1 MTIVAPEDGAPGRLD
16 GPPVAE
22 RELLRSPF
30 RLGNVELRNRFVFQ
44 PHFTALGTTEGEP
57 SDDHL
62 AYYEDRAAGGAGLII
77 FESQAV
83 HPTGRVSRHTVNAFD
98 EANVPAYRRIVESVH
113 RHGAK
118 FFSQLVHSGPD
129 SLAARPG
136 LMWGPTQMP
145 EPSGIFPVKAMEADD
160 IGEFVEHF
168 ARSAVNVHRAGFDG
182 VEVKIG
188 HDGLLHAFASP
199 FLNRRTDG
207 YGGDFQGRMRL
218 SVEVIEAIRART
230 PRDWVLGVRL
240 CLNEYTD
247 WGYDTEYGLRMA
259 EHLEATG
266 LVDYFNADAGTS
278 SSYWMQ
284 IPPTVFDEGSFRHLN
299 RALKERVGVPVVAF
313 GRIKHPE
320 VAERIL
326 AAGEADLIGMAR
338 QLVADPTTP
347 RKVVEGREEDIRYC
361 IAGND
366 SCIFQVA
373 HEQQIRCDHNPAAGR
388 ERLFSERLLG
398 SVDRPRSMVV
408 IGGGP
413 AGLKA
418 AETLAR
424 RGHRVTLFERE
435 TRLGGQVLL
444 AERQPHHVEIHEVV
458 DYLERALRRL
468 KVEVHL
474 GVEVRSD
481 AFDDIDAEAV
491 VVATGSR
498 PALSRLG
505 VNAAVAAQ
513 EPTAGLDMLNS
524 GPVAAIDEARF
535 ATVDDVLSGR
545 RRTSGRALVIDGTGL
560 WDGAGTA
567 EFLANDG
574 AQVVVVT
581 TAASVGAALETANRH
596 LFHQRAVAAGIRMHS
611 HTAFNGSA
619 DGTVVLRDVYTG
631 QITRLTDVDLIV
643 PSVGRRSDEELY
655 LDWAAREEQRE
666 LYRVGDCVAPRLLRE
681 VIRESYE
688 FGRAF
693 S

>member
-1 MTIVAPEDGAPGRLD
+1 MTAIAPVDGGPVPLEDAPNAQW
-16 GPPVAE
+16 P
-22 RELLRSPF
+22 LLRSQF
-30 RLGNVELRNRFVFQ
+30 RLGSVELRNRFVFQ
-44 PHFTALGTTEGEP
+44 PHFTALGGEGDP
-57 SDDHL
+57 SDDHR
-62 AYYEDRAAGGAGLII
+62 AYYEERAAGGVGLVIM
-77 FESQAV
+77 ESQAV
-83 HPTGRVSRHTVNAFD
+83 HPTGRVSRHTVNAYD
-98 EANVPAYRRIVESVH
+98 AANIPAYRRIVDAVH

-129 SLAARPG
+129 SLAARPS

-145 EPSGIFPVKAMEADD
+145 EPSGIFPTKAMEL
-160 IGEFVEHF
+160 GEIAELIEY
-168 ARSAVNVHRAGFDG
+168 SALSAENMHAAGFDG

-199 FLNRRTDG
+199 FLNRRTDR
-207 YGGDFQGRMRL
+207 YGGDFEGRMRL
-218 SVEVIEAIRART
+218 SVEVLEAIRARV
-230 PRDWVLGVRL
+230 PADFVVGIRL

-299 RALKERVGVPVVAF
+299 RALKERVKVPVIAF

-326 AAGEADLIGMAR
+326 ASGEADLIGMAR
-338 QLVADPTTP
+338 QLVADPATA
-347 RKVVEGREEDIRYC
+347 RKVIEGRDEDIRYC

-388 ERLFSERLLG
+388 ERLFSERLIRPTERPL
-398 SVDRPRSMVV
+398 SVIVV
-408 IGGGP
+408 GGGP

-424 RGHRVTLFERE
+424 RGHGVTLFEKE
-435 TRLGGQVLL
+435 TRLGGQLLL
-444 AERQPHHVEIHEVV
+444 AEKQPHHVEIFDVV

-468 KVEVHL
+468 KVDVNLGAEVTA
-474 GVEVRSD
+474 D
-481 AFDDIDAEAV
+481 ALDEIDADAIV
-491 VVATGSR
+491 LATGSR

-505 VNAAVAAQ
+505 ANPAVAAQ
-513 EPTAGLDMLNS
+513 DPAAGMDLLNS
-524 GPVAAIDEARF
+524 PAIAGIDDARF
-535 ATVDDVLSGR
+535 ASVDDVLSGR
-545 RRTSGRALVIDGTGL
+545 RRSSGRVLVIDGTGL

-574 AQVVVVT
+574 AEVTVV
-581 TAASVGAALETANRH
+581 TAASAVGAALETANRH
-596 LFHQRAVAAGIRMHS
+596 LFSQRAAESGIRLLP
-611 HTAFNGSA
+611 HTQFAGHT
-619 DGTVVLRDVYTG
+619 DGVALLRHVYTG
-631 QITRLTDVDLIV
+631 ETTELADVDLIV
-643 PSVGRRSDEELY
+643 PSVGRRSDEALY
-655 LDWAAREEQRE
+655 LDWAGRIGDRQ
-666 LYRVGDCVAPRLLRE
+666 LHRVGDCIAPRLLRE

-688 FGRAF
+688 LGLTF
-693 S
+693 

>member
-1 MTIVAPEDGAPGRLD
+1 MAVVLPAAGAPQPLVD
-16 GPPVAE
+16 APDAE
-22 RELLRSPF
+22 RPLLRSPF
-30 RLGNVELRNRFVFQ
+30 RLGSVELRNRFVFQ
-44 PHFTALGTTEGEP
+44 PHFTALGDEGAP
-57 SDDHL
+57 SDDHR
-62 AYYEDRAAGGAGLII
+62 AYYEERAAGGAGLII

-83 HPTGRVSRHTVNAFD
+83 HPTGRVSRHTVNAYD
-98 EANVPAYRRIVESVH
+98 EANVPAYRRIVDAVH

-145 EPSGIFPVKAMEADD
+145 EPSGIFPVKAMEAAD
-160 IGEFVEHF
+160 IAEFVEYS
-168 ARSAVNVHRAGFDG
+168 AVSAVNMERAGFDG

-199 FLNRRTDG
+199 FLNRRSDR
-207 YGGDFQGRMRL
+207 YGGDFEGRLRL
-218 SVEVIEAIRART
+218 SVEVLEAIRART
-230 PRDWVLGVRL
+230 RPDLVLGVRL

-247 WGYDTEYGLRMA
+247 WGYGIEYGLSMA

-284 IPPTVFDEGSFRHLN
+284 IPPAAFDEGSFRHLN

-338 QLVADPTTP
+338 QLVADPATP

-388 ERLFSERLLG
+388 ERLFSERLLRPA
-398 SVDRPRSMVV
+398 DRPRSVV
-408 IGGGP
+408 VVGGGP

-424 RGHRVTLFERE
+424 RGHEVTLFEKE

-444 AERQPHHVEIHEVV
+444 AAKQPHHAEIHDVV
-458 DYLERALRRL
+458 DHLERAVRRL

-474 GVEVRSD
+474 GAEVTAE
-481 AFDDIDAEAV
+481 AFDEMEADAV

-505 VNAAVAAQ
+505 ANPAIAAQ
-513 EPTAGLDMLNS
+513 DPTAGLDLLNS
-524 GPVAAIDEARF
+524 PAIAALEPPRF

-545 RRTSGRALVIDGTGL
+545 RTSTGRVLVIDGTGL
-560 WDGAGTA
+560 WEGAGTA
-567 EFLANDG
+567 EFLATAG
-574 AQVVVVT
+574 AEVVVS
-581 TAASVGAALETANRH
+581 TAAAAVGAALETANRH
-596 LFHQRAVAAGIRMHS
+596 LFHQRAAAAGIRMAP
-611 HTAFNGSA
+611 HTAFAGCTE
-619 DGTVVLRDVYTG
+619 GTALLRDVYTG
-631 QITRLTDVDLIV
+631 QVTEVPGVDLIV
-643 PSVGRRSDEELY
+643 PAVGRRSEEELY
-655 LDWAAREEQRE
+655 LGWTGRAGGRE
-666 LYRVGDCVAPRLLRE
+666 LHRVGDCVAPRLLRE

-688 FGRAF
+688 FGL
-693 S
+693 SW

>member
-1 MTIVAPEDGAPGRLD
+1 MTTVVPAAAEPVPLVDAPGAGR
-16 GPPVAE
+16 P
-22 RELLRSPF
+22 LLRSPF
-30 RLGNVELRNRFVFQ
+30 RLGSVQLRNRFVFQ
-44 PHFTALGTTEGEP
+44 PHFTALGGEGDP

-62 AYYEDRAAGGAGLII
+62 AYYEERAAGGAGLII

-83 HPTGRVSRHTVNAFD
+83 HPTGRVSRHTVNAYD
-98 EANVPAYRRIVESVH
+98 EANVPAYRGIVEAVH
-113 RHGAK
+113 RHGAA

-129 SLAARPG
+129 SLAARPSV
-136 LMWGPTQMP
+136 MWGPTQMP
-145 EPSGIFPVKAMEADD
+145 EPSGIFPTKAMELAD
-160 IGEFVEHF
+160 IAELVEHF
-168 ARSAVNVHRAGFDG
+168 AVSAVNMHRAGFDG

-199 FLNRRTDG
+199 FLNRRTDR
-207 YGGDFQGRMRL
+207 YGGDFAGRMRL
-218 SVEVIEAIRART
+218 SVEVLEAIRART
-230 PRDWVLGVRL
+230 PADLVVGVRL

-259 EHLEATG
+259 GHLEATG

-299 RALKERVGVPVVAF
+299 RQLKERVGVPVVAF

-338 QLVADPTTP
+338 QLVADPATP

-388 ERLFSERLLG
+388 ERRFSERLLRPA
-398 SVDRPRSMVV
+398 DRPRSVV
-408 IGGGP
+408 VVGGGP
-413 AGLKA
+413 AGLKC

-424 RGHRVTLFERE
+424 RGHAVTLFEKE

-444 AERQPHHVEIHEVV
+444 AEQQPHHVEIHDVV
-458 DYLERALRRL
+458 DHLERALRRL
-468 KVEVHL
+468 RVEVHL
-474 GVEVRSD
+474 GAEVTAD
-481 AFDDIDAEAV
+481 AFDDLDADAV

-505 VNAAVAAQ
+505 VNPAITAQ
-513 EPTAGLDMLNS
+513 EPAAGLDLLGS
-524 GPVAAIDEARF
+524 PAVAAIDPARL
-535 ATVDDVLSGR
+535 ATVDDVLTGRRHSSGR
-545 RRTSGRALVIDGTGL
+545 VLLIDGTGL
-560 WDGAGTA
+560 WEGAGTA
-567 EFLANDG
+567 EFLANGG
-574 AQVVVVT
+574 AEVVVVT
-581 TAASVGAALETANRH
+581 AAAAVGAALETANRH
-596 LFHQRAVAAGIRMHS
+596 LFHQRAAAAGIRMRP
-611 HTAFNGSA
+611 HTTFAGCT

-631 QITRLTDVDLIV
+631 ELSEVPGVDLIV
-643 PSVGRRSDEELY
+643 PSVGRRSEEELY
-655 LDWAAREEQRE
+655 LGWAARADARE
-666 LYRVGDCVAPRLLRE
+666 VHRVGDCVAPRLLRE

-688 FGRAF
+688 FGLAF
-693 S
+693 

>member
-1 MTIVAPEDGAPGRLD
+1 VTVVVPAAPAPEPLVDAPGADR
-16 GPPVAE
+16 P
-22 RELLRSPF
+22 LLRSPF
-30 RLGNVELRNRFVFQ
+30 RLGGVELRNRFVFQ
-44 PHFTALGTTEGEP
+44 PHFTALGGDGNP

-62 AYYEDRAAGGAGLII
+62 AYYEERAAGGAGLII

-83 HPTGRVSRHTVNAFD
+83 HPTGRVSRHTVNAYD
-98 EANVPAYRRIVESVH
+98 EANVPAYRRIVEAVH
-113 RHGAK
+113 RHGAA

-145 EPSGIFPVKAMEADD
+145 EPSGIFPVKAMEAAD
-160 IGEFVEHF
+160 IAEFVEYS
-168 ARSAVNVHRAGFDG
+168 AVSAVNMERAGFDG

-199 FLNRRTDG
+199 FLNRRTDR
-207 YGGDFQGRMRL
+207 YGGDFEGRMRL
-218 SVEVIEAIRART
+218 SVEVLEAIRART
-230 PRDWVLGVRL
+230 RPDLVLGVRL
-240 CLNEYTD
+240 CLNEFTD

-299 RALKERVGVPVVAF
+299 RALKERVAVPVVAF

-338 QLVADPTTP
+338 QLVADPATP
-347 RKVVEGREEDIRYC
+347 RKVVEGREDDIRYC

-388 ERLFSERLLG
+388 ERRFGERLLRPAE
-398 SVDRPRSMVV
+398 RPRSVV
-408 IGGGP
+408 VVGGGP

-424 RGHRVTLFERE
+424 RGHEVTLFERE

-444 AERQPHHVEIHEVV
+444 AEKQPHHGEIFDVV

-468 KVEVHL
+468 KVDVHL
-474 GVEVRSD
+474 GAEITGED
-481 AFDDIDAEAV
+481 LDDIEADAV

-498 PALSRLG
+498 PALSR
-505 VNAAVAAQ
+505 VAANPAVAAQ
-513 EPTAGLDMLNS
+513 EATAGLDLLGS
-524 GPVAAIDEARF
+524 PAIAAIDDARF
-535 ATVDDVLSGR
+535 ATVDDVLAGR
-545 RRTSGRALVIDGTGL
+545 RRSGGRVLVIDGTGL
-560 WDGAGTA
+560 WEGAGTA
-567 EFLANDG
+567 EYLANGG
-574 AQVVVVT
+574 AQVVVIT
-581 TAASVGAALETANRH
+581 TGPAVGAALETANRH
-596 LFHQRAVAAGIRMHS
+596 LFSQRAAAAGIHLLP
-611 HTAFNGSA
+611 HTAFAG
-619 DGTVVLRDVYTG
+619 GTGGTAVLRNVYTG
-631 QITRLTDVDLIV
+631 QVTELADVDLIV
-643 PSVGRRSDEELY
+643 PAVGRRSDEELY
-655 LDWAAREEQRE
+655 LEWSGRARSPQ
-666 LYRVGDCVAPRLLRE
+666 LHRVGDCVAPRLLRE

-688 FGRAF
+688 FALTF
-693 S
+693 